1 MTEDSFEMLE
11 KNKLNQNK
19 LNPVLVLNIIN
30 IINIINFVWN
40 NTKKDVVKL
49 HKILLEL
56 NITFSCLKS
65 EEQI

>member
-1 MTEDSFEMLE
+1 MTEDSFEILE
-11 KNKLNQNK
+11 KNK